1 MTVYNQWAIE
11 YEIEQAK
18 KEMHLP
24 YWERTAYKSYKQIK
38 VVQPQLETPINDYI
52 NIKIEEQEKGL
63 VSGALTL
70 KKNLK
75 AIDELPHNGIMS
87 DMITLTHQRC
97 KDKNSQPSLTIRNV
111 GSSQQPTNRAMPIA
125 FEPEVGW
132 GLKMDDIPID

>member
-52 NIKIEEQEKGL
+52 NIKIEE
-63 VSGALTL
+63 
-70 KKNLK
+70 
-75 AIDELPHNGIMS
+75 
-87 DMITLTHQRC
+87 
-97 KDKNSQPSLTIRNV
+97 
-111 GSSQQPTNRAMPIA
+111 
-125 FEPEVGW
+125 
-132 GLKMDDIPID
+132 